1 MSTIFNL
8 LTFISQN
15 NLHKSKIVINFAV
28 SKIKIYVF
36 KAMSERKIVMYR
48 SFQKALDAIRD
59 LVTSYDNK
67 VINKRFIDKAQAA
80 IDSVVPHIR
89 ISFDTDFRGNR
100 NNRFQLTFTDRYVQS
115 VNGYLD
121 YTQSTIY
128 PFDMKEYINQDDFRM
143 NSENCLYAFDKDNET
158 TQNLINDLQNAI
170 ANAEDI
176 YQKYEQL
183 QKVIDDTLDGI
194 PSCLRQRVYVNN
206 PLRK

>member
-1 MSTIFNL
+1 METV
-8 LTFISQN
+8 
-15 NLHKSKIVINFAV
+15 KID
-28 SKIKIYVF
+28 VF
-36 KAMSERKIVMYR
+36 KAMSERKIVMYC

-80 IDSVVPHIR
+80 IDSVVPHIH
-89 ISFDTDFRGNR
+89 IGFDTDFRGNR

-115 VNGYLD
+115 VNGYID

-128 PFDMKEYINQDDFRM
+128 PFDNKEYINQDDFRM

-194 PSCLRQRVYVNN
+194 PSCLRQRIYVNN

>member
-1 MSTIFNL
+1 MES
-8 LTFISQN
+8 
-15 NLHKSKIVINFAV
+15 
-28 SKIKIYVF
+28 IKIDVF

-80 IDSVVPHIR
+80 IDSVVPHIL
-89 ISFDTDFRGNR
+89 IGFDTDFRGNR
-100 NNRFQLTFTDRYVQS
+100 NNRFKLTFIDRYVQS

-128 PFDMKEYINQDDFRM
+128 PFDNKEYLSQDDFRM

-176 YQKYEQL
+176 YQKYVDL
-183 QKVIDDTLDGI
+183 QKVIDDTLDNI

>member
-1 MSTIFNL
+1 METV
-8 LTFISQN
+8 
-15 NLHKSKIVINFAV
+15 KID
-28 SKIKIYVF
+28 VF

>member
-1 MSTIFNL
+1 METV
-8 LTFISQN
+8 
-15 NLHKSKIVINFAV
+15 KID
-28 SKIKIYVF
+28 VF

-48 SFQKALDAIRD
+48 SFQKALGAIRD

-67 VINKRFIDKAQAA
+67 VINKRFIDKAQSV
-80 IDSVVPHIR
+80 IDSVVPHIL
-89 ISFDTDFRGNR
+89 IGFDIDFRGNR

-121 YTQSTIY
+121 YTQSIIY
-128 PFDMKEYINQDDFRM
+128 PFDNKEYLSQDDFRM

>member
-1 MSTIFNL
+1 METV
-8 LTFISQN
+8 
-15 NLHKSKIVINFAV
+15 KIE
-28 SKIKIYVF
+28 VF
-36 KAMSERKIVMYR
+36 KAMAELKIVMYR

-80 IDSVVPHIR
+80 IVSVVPHIR
-89 ISFDTDFRGNR
+89 IGFDTDFRGNR
-100 NNRFQLTFTDRYVQS
+100 NNRFKLTFTDRYVQS

-128 PFDMKEYINQDDFRM
+128 PFDNKEYLSQDDFRM

-170 ANAEDI
+170 ENAEAI
-176 YQKYEQL
+176 YQKYVDL

-194 PSCLRQRVYVNN
+194 PICLRHRIYVNN

>member
-1 MSTIFNL
+1 METV
-8 LTFISQN
+8 
-15 NLHKSKIVINFAV
+15 KID
-28 SKIKIYVF
+28 VF

-128 PFDMKEYINQDDFRM
+128 PFDNKEYINQDDFRM

-194 PSCLRQRVYVNN
+194 PSCLRQRIYVNN

>member
-1 MSTIFNL
+1 METV
-8 LTFISQN
+8 
-15 NLHKSKIVINFAV
+15 KID
-28 SKIKIYVF
+28 VF

-59 LVTSYDNK
+59 LVASYDNK

-121 YTQSTIY
+121 YTQSIIY
-128 PFDMKEYINQDDFRM
+128 PFDMKEYINQYDFRM
-143 NSENCLYAFDKDNET
+143 NSEYCLYAFDKDNET

-176 YQKYEQL
+176 YQKYVDL
-183 QKVIDDTLDGI
+183 QKVIDDTLDSI

>member
-1 MSTIFNL
+1 METV
-8 LTFISQN
+8 
-15 NLHKSKIVINFAV
+15 KID
-28 SKIKIYVF
+28 VF

-59 LVTSYDNK
+59 IVIAHNDK

-80 IDSVVPHIR
+80 IDSVVPHIL
-89 ISFDTDFRGNR
+89 IGFDIDFRGNR

-121 YTQSTIY
+121 YTQSIIY
-128 PFDMKEYINQDDFRM
+128 PFDNKEYLSKDDFRM
-143 NSENCLYAFDKDNET
+143 NSENCLYVFDNDKET
-158 TQNLINDLQNAI
+158 SQNFINSLQDAI
-170 ANAEDI
+170 ENAEAI
-176 YQKYEQL
+176 YQKYEDL
-183 QKVIDDTLDGI
+183 QKVIDDTLDSI

>member
-1 MSTIFNL
+1 METV
-8 LTFISQN
+8 
-15 NLHKSKIVINFAV
+15 KID
-28 SKIKIYVF
+28 VF

-67 VINKRFIDKAQAA
+67 VINKRFIDKAQAT

-128 PFDMKEYINQDDFRM
+128 PFDNKEYLSQYDFRM

-176 YQKYEQL
+176 YQKYVDL

>member
-1 MSTIFNL
+1 METV
-8 LTFISQN
+8 
-15 NLHKSKIVINFAV
+15 KID
-28 SKIKIYVF
+28 VF

-80 IDSVVPHIR
+80 IDSVVPHIH
-89 ISFDTDFRGNR
+89 IGFDTDFRGNR

-115 VNGYLD
+115 VNGYID

-128 PFDMKEYINQDDFRM
+128 PFDNKEYINQDDFRM

-158 TQNLINDLQNAI
+158 NQNLINDLQNAI

-194 PSCLRQRVYVNN
+194 PSCLRQRIYVNN

>member
-1 MSTIFNL
+1 METV
-8 LTFISQN
+8 
-15 NLHKSKIVINFAV
+15 KID
-28 SKIKIYVF
+28 VF

-80 IDSVVPHIR
+80 IVSVVPHIR
-89 ISFDTDFRGNR
+89 IGFDTDFRGNR

-121 YTQSTIY
+121 HTQSIIY
-128 PFDMKEYINQDDFRM
+128 PFDDKEYLSQGDFRM

-176 YQKYEQL
+176 YQKYVDL
-183 QKVIDDTLDGI
+183 QRVIDDTLDSI
-194 PSCLRQRVYVNN
+194 PSCLRQSVYVNN

>member
-1 MSTIFNL
+1 METV
-8 LTFISQN
+8 
-15 NLHKSKIVINFAV
+15 KID
-28 SKIKIYVF
+28 VF
-36 KAMSERKIVMYR
+36 KVMSERKIVMYR

-89 ISFDTDFRGNR
+89 IGFDIDFRGNR

-121 YTQSTIY
+121 YTQSIIY
-128 PFDMKEYINQDDFRM
+128 PFDMKEYINQYDFRM

-176 YQKYEQL
+176 YQKYVDL
-183 QKVIDDTLDGI
+183 QKVIDDTLDSI

>member
-1 MSTIFNL
+1 METM
-8 LTFISQN
+8 
-15 NLHKSKIVINFAV
+15 KIE
-28 SKIKIYVF
+28 VF
-36 KAMSERKIVMYR
+36 KAISERKIVMYR
-48 SFQKALDAIRD
+48 SYQKALDAIRD
-59 LVTSYDNK
+59 LVASYDNK
-67 VINKRFIDKAQAA
+67 VVNKRFIDKAQDA
-80 IDSVVPHIR
+80 INKVVPHIL
-89 ISFDTDFRGNR
+89 IGFDTDFRGNR

-115 VNGYLD
+115 VNEYID
-121 YTQSTIY
+121 YTQSIIY
-128 PFDMKEYINQDDFRM
+128 PFDNKEYLSQDDFRM
-143 NSENCLYAFDKDNET
+143 NSENCLFAFDKDNET

>member
-1 MSTIFNL
+1 METV
-8 LTFISQN
+8 
-15 NLHKSKIVINFAV
+15 KID
-28 SKIKIYVF
+28 VF

-89 ISFDTDFRGNR
+89 IGFNTNYLGNR

-115 VNGYLD
+115 VNGYID
-121 YTQSTIY
+121 YTQSIIY
-128 PFDMKEYINQDDFRM
+128 PFNNKEYLSKDDFRM
-143 NSENCLYAFDKDNET
+143 NSENCLLAFDRDNET
-158 TQNLINDLQNAI
+158 SQNYINSLQDAI
-170 ANAEDI
+170 ANAEEI
-176 YQKYEQL
+176 YQKYEDL
-183 QKVIDDTLDGI
+183 QKVIDDTLDNI

>member
-1 MSTIFNL
+1 MRKIFIKNKNI
-8 LTFISQN
+8 TDMETV
-15 NLHKSKIVINFAV
+15 KID
-28 SKIKIYVF
+28 VF

-89 ISFDTDFRGNR
+89 IGFDTDFRGNR

-115 VNGYLD
+115 VNGYID

-128 PFDMKEYINQDDFRM
+128 PFNNKEYISKDDFRM

-194 PSCLRQRVYVNN
+194 PSCLRQRIYVNN

>member
-1 MSTIFNL
+1 METV
-8 LTFISQN
+8 
-15 NLHKSKIVINFAV
+15 KID
-28 SKIKIYVF
+28 VF

-80 IDSVVPHIR
+80 IDSVVPHIH
-89 ISFDTDFRGNR
+89 IGFDTDFRGNR
-100 NNRFQLTFTDRYVQS
+100 NNRFQLTFTDNYVQS
-115 VNGYLD
+115 VNGYID

-128 PFDMKEYINQDDFRM
+128 PFNNKEYISKDDFRM

>member
-1 MSTIFNL
+1 METV
-8 LTFISQN
+8 
-15 NLHKSKIVINFAV
+15 KID
-28 SKIKIYVF
+28 VF

-67 VINKRFIDKAQAA
+67 VINKRFIDKAQVA

-89 ISFDTDFRGNR
+89 IGFNTNYLGNR

-128 PFDMKEYINQDDFRM
+128 PFDNKEYLSQDDFRM

>member
-1 MSTIFNL
+1 METL
-8 LTFISQN
+8 
-15 NLHKSKIVINFAV
+15 KID
-28 SKIKIYVF
+28 VF

-67 VINKRFIDKAQAA
+67 VINKRFIDKAQVA

-89 ISFDTDFRGNR
+89 IGFNTNYLGNR

-121 YTQSTIY
+121 YTKSTIY
-128 PFDMKEYINQDDFRM
+128 SFDDKEYLSQDDFRM